1 MNESNLRLSNVQ
13 QKAIR
18 ALAKADARPVKQM
31 LSMVLN
37 EGFNWVFNDFQE
49 NMQPYQG
56 WPKEWRNPNKR
67 YLDKNLNK
75 DIWSDYVPYRHDYS
89 YEVD

>member
-13 QKAIR
+13 QRAIR

-49 NMQPYQG
+49 NIQPYQG
-56 WPKEWRNPNKR
+56 WPSDLEKIKKELENENK
-67 YLDKNLNK
+67 KAM
-75 DIWSDYVPYRHDYS
+75 
-89 YEVD
+89 EVK

>member
-31 LSMVLN
+31 LAMVLH
-37 EGFNWVFNDFQE
+37 EGFEWIFNQFSD
-49 NMQPYQG
+49 NNTPYLG
-56 WPKEWRNPNKR
+56 WPDDWKEICEELEKE
-67 YLDKNLNK
+67 YKK
-75 DIWSDYVPYRHDYS
+75 AM
-89 YEVD
+89 EVK

>member
-49 NMQPYQG
+49 NIQPYQG
-56 WPKEWRNPNKR
+56 RPDDWEKIKKELEQEYK
-67 YLDKNLNK
+67 KAM
-75 DIWSDYVPYRHDYS
+75 
-89 YEVD
+89 EVK

>member
-31 LSMVLN
+31 LSMVLKEGLYWIFN
-37 EGFNWVFNDFQE
+37 EFHE
-49 NMQPYQG
+49 NSSPHLG
-56 WPKEWRNPNKR
+56 WPDDWKEICEELAKEHKKF
-67 YLDKNLNK
+67 L
-75 DIWSDYVPYRHDYS
+75 
-89 YEVD
+89 EVK

>member
-1 MNESNLRLSNVQ
+1 MNENNLRLSNVQ

-37 EGFNWVFNDFQE
+37 EGFNWIYSEFSE
-49 NMQPYQG
+49 NIQPYQG
-56 WPKEWRNPNKR
+56 WPKEWKEIKKELENEYKKAM
-67 YLDKNLNK
+67 DVK
-75 DIWSDYVPYRHDYS
+75 
-89 YEVD
+89 

>member
-37 EGFNWVFNDFQE
+37 EGFNWIFNEFSE
-49 NMQPYQG
+49 NIQPYQG
-56 WPKEWRNPNKR
+56 WLNDWEKIKKELEQEYK
-67 YLDKNLNK
+67 KAM
-75 DIWSDYVPYRHDYS
+75 
-89 YEVD
+89 EVK

>member
-1 MNESNLRLSNVQ
+1 MKYGGFIFGADEEH
-13 QKAIR
+13 QKKQRKGIR

-49 NMQPYQG
+49 NIQPYQG
-56 WPKEWRNPNKR
+56 WPDDWEKIKKELEQEYK
-67 YLDKNLNK
+67 KAM
-75 DIWSDYVPYRHDYS
+75 
-89 YEVD
+89 EVK

>member
-37 EGFNWVFNDFQE
+37 EGFNWTFNEFAE
-49 NMQPYQG
+49 NNTPYLG
-56 WPKEWRNPNKR
+56 WPEEWKEIEKELENEYKKAM
-67 YLDKNLNK
+67 DVK
-75 DIWSDYVPYRHDYS
+75 
-89 YEVD
+89 

>member
-37 EGFNWVFNDFQE
+37 EGFNWTFNEFSE
-49 NMQPYQG
+49 NNTPYLG
-56 WPKEWRNPNKR
+56 WPEEWKEIEKELENEYK
-67 YLDKNLNK
+67 KAM
-75 DIWSDYVPYRHDYS
+75 
-89 YEVD
+89 EVK

>member
-13 QKAIR
+13 QKAIK

-49 NMQPYQG
+49 NIQPYQG
-56 WPKEWRNPNKR
+56 WPDDWEKIKKELEQEYK
-67 YLDKNLNK
+67 KAM
-75 DIWSDYVPYRHDYS
+75 
-89 YEVD
+89 EVK

>member
-37 EGFNWVFNDFQE
+37 EGFNWIFNEFSE
-49 NMQPYQG
+49 IIQPYQG
-56 WPKEWRNPNKR
+56 WPKEWDEIKKELEQE
-67 YLDKNLNK
+67 YKK
-75 DIWSDYVPYRHDYS
+75 AM
-89 YEVD
+89 EVK